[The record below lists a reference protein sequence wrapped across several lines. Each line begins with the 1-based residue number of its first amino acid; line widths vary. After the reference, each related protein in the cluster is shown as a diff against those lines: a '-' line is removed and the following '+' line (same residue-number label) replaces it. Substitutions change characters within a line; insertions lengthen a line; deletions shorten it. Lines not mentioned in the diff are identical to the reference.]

1 MTKTKGILIGVGGL
15 IVFIAIIVGL
25 YLLGGSNQSALERL
39 RDIVIVLM
47 GLIAVFTAVLLLV
60 VAVVLVWVA
69 FAIKDKVI
77 PMLEQLTE
85 TAGRVKGTASF
96 MTEQVASP
104 VISFY
109 GNIAK
114 TRAMMKTVAGRDTS
128 GKGVSKLLKD

>member
-1 MTKTKGILIGVGGL
+1 MTKTKGILIGVGAL

-25 YLLGGSNQSALERL
+25 YLLGGSDQSALERL

-47 GLIAVFTAVLLLV
+47 GLISVIITILLLV

-85 TAGRVKGTASF
+85 TTHRVKGAASF
-96 MTEQVASP
+96 VTEEVASP
-104 VISFY
+104 VITFY
-109 GNIAK
+109 GNVAK
-114 TRAMMKTVAGRDTS
+114 ARAMVKTVTGRDTK
-128 GKGVSKLLKD
+128 GKGVSKLLND